1 MKVIDVA
8 NFFIT
13 VGSYNEG
20 SEMTNA
26 RINKLLYF
34 AQGRHLA
41 TYGKPLFDE
50 KIEAWKFGPIIEEI
64 YHSFKSYG
72 NNIITKTKGE
82 FDIEEMDDD
91 DFQFLSDVFTNYADY
106 STSALIDKTHENGSP
121 WSQVYIP
128 NKNVVI
134 PQNLMKKYFSKMP
147 AMRTVSDSLQN
158 IPTIGYIND
167 EGYTVLPKRDVSNF
181 R

>member
-82 FDIEEMDDD
+82 FDIEEMD
-91 DFQFLSDVFTNYADY
+91 
-106 STSALIDKTHENGSP
+106 E
-121 WSQVYIP
+121 
-128 NKNVVI
+128 
-134 PQNLMKKYFSKMP
+134 
-147 AMRTVSDSLQN
+147 
-158 IPTIGYIND
+158 IGYED
-167 EGYTVLPKRDVSNF
+167 YFYGEGLCMIEWANLIEEILPPVRKDIVIEKDLDKGFDYRKITITEVG
-181 R
+181 

>member
-34 AQGRHLA
+34 AQGRYLA

-121 WSQVYIP
+121 WSKVYIP

-134 PQNLMKKYFSKMP
+134 PQNLIKKYFSKMP

-167 EGYTVLPKRDVSNF
+167 EGYTVLPKRYDD
-181 R
+181 